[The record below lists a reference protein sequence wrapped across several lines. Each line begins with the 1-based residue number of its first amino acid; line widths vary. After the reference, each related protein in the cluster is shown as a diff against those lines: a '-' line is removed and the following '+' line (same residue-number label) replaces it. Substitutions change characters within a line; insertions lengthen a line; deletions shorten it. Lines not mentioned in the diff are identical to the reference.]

1 MSFYYIGKPD
11 PENPYRW
18 AYNTSVAATAAIL
31 KALRK
36 AGCHVELVQTTE
48 TVTPYLAEIDVFK
61 RGATREQ
68 IDEICTA
75 ADPAPRPTP
84 RPSAEGNA
92 RYFGR

>member
-31 KALRK
+31 KALRH

-48 TVTPYLAEIDVFK
+48 TVTPYLAELDVSK
-61 RGATREQ
+61 RGATRGQ
-68 IDEICTA
+68 IDEICAA

-84 RPSAEGNA
+84 RPSAQGN
-92 RYFGR
+92 RGFYRR